1 MKQALIRNNI
11 ILMLSAFIVFFVIV
25 FIGIYTLQ
33 QNQQKALVSFVL
45 AEVELEYESYEGS
58 PIEFVGEYQIE
69 TGRRITILDPNGIV
83 LADTHDD
90 QTGQDKSERPE
101 VKNLGTMSVRTS
113 ATIGEELFYMAKRM
127 DNQNILRVS
136 IPLESQSV
144 YYSQLLW
151 VLILTSFG
159 FIGLYYMGLVRI
171 NKNVM
176 APWDKVKTG
185 LTALSEGNYEV
196 MALTSPYPEIND
208 LLNEMNRINLETDK
222 HLRYIETYQIQL
234 KEILNELK
242 QGVMLFNDREEL
254 VYFND
259 DAAGLFHL
267 NDDAYDKPS
276 YYMIRDNQIKDAIS
290 KINQGQNNLTFDT
303 KFEGKTIEFKV
314 FHVNAEGRNKSQA
327 TVLVTFKDVT
337 QERAIEQIKRD
348 FFSHASHELKS
359 PLTAIRG
366 YAELIE
372 HDLVNQDEFKETAH
386 KIVGQTE
393 NMAALVEDMLMLSRL
408 ENLKEKTF
416 QNVHLE
422 QVLKDV
428 INQLKPLAD
437 SKKIL
442 IQQSIARVEYFC
454 DPVDMHKLFK
464 NLIENAI
471 KYSEDQKTIQITLKS
486 LVNEITFSVKDQGI
500 GIAPEHQQR
509 VFERFYRVDKGRQDG
524 GTGLGLA
531 IVKHIVMK
539 YEGTIDLK
547 SSMSRGTHIAIKF
560 LIDTNNNH

>member
-1 MKQALIRNNI
+1 MKHALIRNNI

-33 QNQQKALVSFVL
+33 QNQQKALVTFVL
-45 AEVELEYESYEGS
+45 SEVELEYESFDGT
-58 PIEFVGEYQIE
+58 PLEFVNHYQSE
-69 TGRRITILDPNGIV
+69 TGRRITILDSNGIV
-83 LADTHDD
+83 LADSHDNT
-90 QTGQDKSERPE
+90 TGQDKSKRPE
-101 VKNLGTMSVRTS
+101 IENLGTMSVRTS
-113 ATIGEELFYMAKRM
+113 VTIGEELFYLAKQM
-127 DNQNILRVS
+127 DDQNILRIS
-136 IPLESQSV
+136 IPLASQSV

-151 VLILTSFG
+151 VLILTSIG
-159 FIGLYYMGLVRI
+159 FIGIYYVGLREI
-171 NKNVM
+171 NKNIM

-222 HLRYIETYQIQL
+222 HLRSIETYQIQL

-267 NDDAYDKPS
+267 NEEAYDKPS
-276 YYMIRDNQIKDAIS
+276 YYMIRDNQIKDAIT
-290 KINQGQNNLTFDT
+290 KINQGQNNLMFDS
-303 KFEGKTIEFKV
+303 KLEGKTIEFKA
-314 FHVNAEGRNKSQA
+314 FHVDAEGRNKSQA

-372 HDLVNQDEFKETAH
+372 HGLIEDTEFKHTAH
-386 KIVGQTE
+386 DIVIQTE
-393 NMAALVEDMLMLSRL
+393 NMASLVEDMLMLSRL
-408 ENLKEKTF
+408 ENLKEKAF
-416 QNVHLE
+416 QRVQLE
-422 QVLKDV
+422 HVLKDV
-428 INQLKPLAD
+428 LHQLKPLAD
-437 SKKIL
+437 SKKIT
-442 IQQSIARVEYFC
+442 IHQNIAHIEFLC
-454 DPVDMHKLFK
+454 DPVDMNKLFK

-471 KYSEDQKTIQITLKS
+471 KYSEDQKTVQVTLK
-486 LVNEITFSVKDQGI
+486 LQANEVIFTVKDQGI

-539 YEGTIDLK
+539 YQGNIDLK
-547 SSMSRGTHIAIKF
+547 SSMSRGTHISVKF
-560 LIDTNNNH
+560 NQDLNNHL